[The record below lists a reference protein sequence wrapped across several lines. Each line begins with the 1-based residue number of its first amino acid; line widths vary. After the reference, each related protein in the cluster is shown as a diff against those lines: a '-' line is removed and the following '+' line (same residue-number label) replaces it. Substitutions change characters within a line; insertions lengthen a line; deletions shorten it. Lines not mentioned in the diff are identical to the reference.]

1 MNKTTKIILFGSGG
15 DLRKLIKDTD
25 VSNQF
30 DDVDVDMMEDTF
42 KEGLT
47 KNIITQQELDKYFT
61 ILKSIG
67 GEKNI
72 KKEDEKFLMEFT
84 KKLKPIKKQKSSL
97 EKIDGNNAV
106 FKLYGEGNPVLFDV
120 SKGQPLQLANKFKE
134 FKIVKEDGSK
144 DYTLRFTKGDVTY
157 NSWMVDKATNKNHSK
172 FELHISPMFS

>member
-1 MNKTTKIILFGSGG
+1 MNKTKIILFTLG

-30 DDVDVDMMEDTF
+30 DDVDVDMMEETL

-47 KNIITQQELDKYFT
+47 KNLITQKELDRYF
-61 ILKSIG
+61 SIFKGG
-67 GEKNI
+67 GEKNLS
-72 KKEDEKFLMEFT
+72 KEDEKFLIGFT
-84 KKLKPIKKQKSSL
+84 KKLKPVKKQKISL
-97 EKIDGNNAV
+97 DKIDGNNAI

-120 SKGQPLQLANKFKE
+120 TKGQPLQLSNKFKE
-134 FKIVKEDGSK
+134 FSIKKEDGSK
-144 DYTLRFTKGDVTY
+144 DYILRFTKGDVTC